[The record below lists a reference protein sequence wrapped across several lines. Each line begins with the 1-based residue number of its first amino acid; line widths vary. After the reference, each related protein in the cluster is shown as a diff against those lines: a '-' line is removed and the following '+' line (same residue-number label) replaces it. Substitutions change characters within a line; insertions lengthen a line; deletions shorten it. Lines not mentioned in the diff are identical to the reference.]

1 MTLAR
6 DHRKHIPIGVKLHA
20 CLLLLGFSD
29 DEIAGGIQWN
39 HKPALALRVVDEE
52 TGELTPH
59 PNDPRYLEPLRTAD
73 HLRIT
78 TGRRPGAERTATTA
92 GSDIGNAAKVKRLE
106 RARMQREASAVASD
120 DIDRVGRIRAGD
132 DCERYPTIIEKHER
146 RAKRKSRPWGKKR
159 PKPPARSLGYEEKRR

>member
-6 DHRKHIPIGVKLHA
+6 EHRLYIPVGVKLHA
-20 CLLLLGFSD
+20 ALLMLGFSE

-39 HKPALALRVVDEE
+39 HKPALALRVVDPE
-52 TGELTPH
+52 TGQLDPH

-73 HLRIT
+73 HLQVT

-106 RARMQREASAVASD
+106 RARQQREANAD
-120 DIDRVGRIRAGD
+120 DEIDRAARVDRGGD
-132 DCERYPTIIEKHER
+132 DMKRVR
-146 RAKRKSRPWGKKR
+146 RSRWPKGQKIRSRGFQQNRRK
-159 PKPPARSLGYEEKRR
+159 A